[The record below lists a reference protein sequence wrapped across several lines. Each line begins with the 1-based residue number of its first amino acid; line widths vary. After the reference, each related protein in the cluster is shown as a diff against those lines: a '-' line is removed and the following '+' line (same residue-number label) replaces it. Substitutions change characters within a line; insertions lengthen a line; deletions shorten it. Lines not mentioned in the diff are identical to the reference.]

1 MSGILGDAEFED
13 EQASKAIEIQDQIL
27 ASLEEGCTKARRNLD
42 QMNETIEFFHSN
54 MKPILNKI
62 QLSDRDQTD
71 FLKFNLHRFSLMI
84 VETGAAIQSQGNKI
98 LAHSDQ
104 IDA

>member
-1 MSGILGDAEFED
+1 
-13 EQASKAIEIQDQIL
+13 
-27 ASLEEGCTKARRNLD
+27 
-42 QMNETIEFFHSN
+42 MNDTIEFFHQN

-84 VETGAAIQSQGNKI
+84 VETGAEI
-98 LAHSDQ
+98 
-104 IDA
+104 